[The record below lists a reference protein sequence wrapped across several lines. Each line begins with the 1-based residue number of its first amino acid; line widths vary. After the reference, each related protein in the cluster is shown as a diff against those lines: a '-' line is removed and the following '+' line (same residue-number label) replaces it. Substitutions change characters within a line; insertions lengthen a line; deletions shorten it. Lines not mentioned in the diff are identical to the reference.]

1 MSVAVDIVR
10 EPERAQVLLERTRLE
25 LLQQLGSPSS
35 AAGLART
42 LDLPRQ
48 RVNYHLREL
57 ESQKLVELVEEK
69 KRGSVTERIYRR
81 TGDSYALSSAVLGPL
96 AVTPE
101 QFQDRFSVAFQ
112 VALASRTIRELE
124 ELQRGAAEAQKTLPT
139 FAAETEVRFASP
151 QARAAFAEEL
161 TDAIASL
168 VTKYHDATVEGGRSY
183 RMQLGAYPKP
193 KPCEAEAG
201 SGSEG

>member
-1 MSVAVDIVR
+1 VSQVVDIVR
-10 EPERAQVLLERTRLE
+10 EPERAQVLLDRTRLK
-25 LLQQLGSPSS
+25 LLEHLQEPGS
-35 AAGLART
+35 AAALARA

-57 ESQKLVELVEEK
+57 EAQQLIELVEEK

-81 TGDSYALSSAVLGPL
+81 TGDRYALSSAVLGPL

-101 QFQDRFSVAFQ
+101 HFQDRFSAAFQ

-124 ELQRGAAEAQKTLPT
+124 ELQRGAEQARKKLPT

-151 QARAAFAEEL
+151 EARAAFAEEL
-161 TDAIASL
+161 TDAIAAL
-168 VTKYHDATVEGGRSY
+168 VTRYHDTTSSDGRSY
-183 RMQLGAYPKP
+183 RVQLGAYPKP
-193 KPCEAEAG
+193 GAG
-201 SGSEG
+201 

>member
-10 EPERAQVLLERTRLE
+10 EPERAQALLDRTRMQ
-25 LLQQLGSPSS
+25 LLQQLGTPSS

-48 RVNYHLREL
+48 RINYHLREL
-57 ESQKLVELVEEK
+57 ESQRLVELVEEK

-81 TGDSYALSSAVLGPL
+81 TGDSYALSPAVLGPL

-124 ELQRGAAEAQKTLPT
+124 ELQRGAALANKKLPT

-151 QARAAFAEEL
+151 EKRAAFAAEL
-161 TDAIASL
+161 TQAIASL
-168 VTKYHDATVEGGRSY
+168 VTKYHAADVEGGRSY
-183 RMQLGAYPKP
+183 RVQLGAYPRP
-193 KPCEAEAG
+193 TA
-201 SGSEG
+201 SES

>member
-1 MSVAVDIVR
+1 MSQAVDIVR
-10 EPERAQVLLERTRLE
+10 EPERAQVMLDRTRLQ
-25 LLQQLGSPSS
+25 LLDRLQQPAS
-35 AAGLART
+35 AAGLARA

-57 ESQKLVELVEEK
+57 EAQRLVELAEER

-124 ELQRGAAEAQKTLPT
+124 ELRRGAAQAGKKLPT

-151 QARAAFAEEL
+151 EARAAFAEEL
-161 TDAIASL
+161 TAALADL
-168 VTKYHDATVEGGRSY
+168 VTKYHDQRVEGGRSY
-183 RMQLGAYPKP
+183 RLQLGAYPKP
-193 KPCEAEAG
+193 
-201 SGSEG
+201 SGD